1 MSLDLTSAS
10 LEVQYMHMY
19 VKCRSMTNF
28 LSLLQGEHTGER
40 WDGSG
45 TVLPHASMT
54 YLHMCGCKLL
64 YHATTSRIY
73 SYTAMFDIN
82 HDIFFC
88 CHSAGLYVVMTTLA
102 LRARAVIG
110 LCPNL

>member
-45 TVLPHASMT
+45 TVLPHIRIT

-64 YHATTSRIY
+64 YHATTSRTY
-73 SYTAMFDIN
+73 SYMAMFDIK
-82 HDIFFC
+82 IFLLSLC
-88 CHSAGLYVVMTTLA
+88 RIVRGDDNLGIESQGCDW
-102 LRARAVIG
+102 AVPKPIQ
-110 LCPNL
+110 